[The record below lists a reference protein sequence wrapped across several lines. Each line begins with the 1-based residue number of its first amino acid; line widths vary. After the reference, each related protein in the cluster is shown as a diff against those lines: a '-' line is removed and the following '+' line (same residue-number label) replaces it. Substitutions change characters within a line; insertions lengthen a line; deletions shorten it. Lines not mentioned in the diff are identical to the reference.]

1 MSEGLRRP
9 QREGSYTAVQRGAR
23 RDARGIPRFSQVLAN
38 REFRGLWLAEA
49 LSVAGDQLAK
59 VALAILVYNRTQS
72 ALWSALVYAM
82 TFLPAIFGGLGL
94 SQLAD
99 RHPRKSLMV
108 LCLLLQAALV
118 GVMAIPG
125 APLVLLCALVFIVS
139 MLTAPTNA
147 AQNATTRESFI
158 DDAEYLRSQDL
169 RGMTTNTMMLLGLAA
184 GGLLVTGI
192 GVTWALAI
200 DAVTFVAAAA
210 IIRATVV
217 WRPAAGNPEDGW
229 FDGARLVASD
239 RRLRVLFG
247 MALLVG
253 LTVVPEGLA
262 APLAA
267 QMHAPPEAV
276 GWLLAADPL
285 GFILG
290 AFVFSHY
297 ASTSTRLRLMGPL
310 AIASSA
316 VLIGF
321 AAQPSLPFALILL
334 ALSGFAGA
342 YVLTVISTINSWV
355 PNHLRG
361 AVVGFGQATLRTVQ
375 GFGIAI
381 GGAIAHSLGSADTV
395 VLFGSIGAAAAA
407 LLALYWTSLH
417 QSPEGDPEYRHPLA
431 RPRST

>member
-1 MSEGLRRP
+1 MRKSGR
-9 QREGSYTAVQRGAR
+9 AAR
-23 RDARGIPRFSQVLAN
+23 TIPSFAQVVAN

-49 LSVAGDQLAK
+49 LSIAGDQLAK
-59 VALAILVYNRTQS
+59 VALALLVFDRTQS

-82 TFLPAIFGGLGL
+82 TFLPALFGGLGL

-99 RHPRKSLMV
+99 RHPRRTLLVVCTLM
-108 LCLLLQAALV
+108 QAALV
-118 GVMAIPG
+118 GVMTIPG
-125 APLVLLCALVFIVS
+125 MPLVALCGLVFVVS

-147 AQNATTRESFI
+147 AQNATTREAFD

-169 RGMTTNTMMLLGLAA
+169 RGMTTNTMMLLGLAV
-184 GGLLVTGI
+184 GGVLVTTI
-192 GVTWALAI
+192 GVGWSLAI
-200 DAVTFVAAAA
+200 DAVTFLAAAA
-210 IIRATVV
+210 IVWSTVK
-217 WRPAAGNPEDGW
+217 WRPAAGHPDDGW

-267 QMHAPPEAV
+267 QLNAPDEAV

-285 GFILG
+285 GFIIG

-297 ASTSTRLRLMGPL
+297 ASAELRLRLMGPL

-321 AAQPSLPFALILL
+321 AAQPSLPLALALL
-334 ALSGFAGA
+334 ALSGFAGS
-342 YVLTVISTINSWV
+342 YLLTVIATINTSV
-355 PNHLRG
+355 PNEVRG
-361 AVVGFGQATLRTVQ
+361 AVMGFGQASIRVAQ
-375 GFGIAI
+375 GVGVAL
-381 GGAIAHSLGSADTV
+381 GGAVAAWLDSAISASALAGV
-395 VLFGSIGAAAAA
+395 CGGPLAV
-407 LLALYWTSLH
+407 LLALALSRLESSE
-417 QSPEGDPEYRHPLA
+417 Q
-431 RPRST
+431 PRSGLDALTHSES